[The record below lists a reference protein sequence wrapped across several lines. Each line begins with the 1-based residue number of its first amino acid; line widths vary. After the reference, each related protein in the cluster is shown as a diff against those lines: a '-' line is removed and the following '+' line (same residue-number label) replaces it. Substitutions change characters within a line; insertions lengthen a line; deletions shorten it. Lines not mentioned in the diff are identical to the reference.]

1 MFYYFVCK
9 KDCILT
15 LITLYDTNNHANK
28 KKSWKYFRGNIFK
41 RCVWLFVLCQS
52 EEKQSS
58 FLFFDVKGNNLG
70 SSTFISFEC
79 KLLIITFKIW
89 WSFSQ
94 EKKRKRHDMVKNMF
108 LSLDCKSSSSF
119 WWSCFLP
126 FWCYISLFLVN
137 IIFIFINYW
146 CTFCPSDY
154 NMEKFFM

>member
-1 MFYYFVCK
+1 MYSNLNNIIWHQQSCK
-9 KDCILT
+9 QEEKLER
-15 LITLYDTNNHANK
+15 YRR
-28 KKSWKYFRGNIFK
+28 SNIFK

-94 EKKRKRHDMVKNMF
+94 EKERKETWHGKKYV
-108 LSLDCKSSSSF
+108 
-119 WWSCFLP
+119 
-126 FWCYISLFLVN
+126 LVAWLQK
-137 IIFIFINYW
+137 FIFILMIV
-146 CTFCPSDY
+146 FFAFL
-154 NMEKFFM
+154 MLHKFVFGKHNLHLYQLLMYFLPIRL